1 MSNPIATPEELMED
15 QEETIAKLRDGW
27 GASRRRRKSKPSAT
41 GRSEAHTQAWRS
53 RRSRWGGSA
62 AVQKMTCVHSL
73 TRIAHSL
80 TLATIAAFRAR
91 AIIMRSTPQALVLL
105 ICSLPFHAPAGATT
119 YTYLGN
125 PLDDGAIIQWPAV
138 VTLWLWISFA
148 QRPRRPDPAWRA
160 LRGATLRRGIYPYPG
175 GFDAS

>member
-1 MSNPIATPEELMED
+1 MED

-53 RRSRWGGSA
+53 RRSRWGGGA

-105 ICSLPFHAPAGATT
+105 ICSLPDSPLSRSYHHALPAISHEAGRIP
-119 YTYLGN
+119 GG
-125 PLDDGAIIQWPAV
+125 DDGGGAV
-138 VTLWLWISFA
+138 GGAGSF
-148 QRPRRPDPAWRA
+148 D
-160 LRGATLRRGIYPYPG
+160 
-175 GFDAS
+175 